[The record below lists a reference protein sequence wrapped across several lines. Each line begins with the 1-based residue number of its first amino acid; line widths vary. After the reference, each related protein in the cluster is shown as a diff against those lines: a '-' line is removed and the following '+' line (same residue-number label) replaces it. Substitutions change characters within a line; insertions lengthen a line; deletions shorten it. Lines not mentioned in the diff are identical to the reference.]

1 MGAGQSSPSPTT
13 SSSPSSTTSTSS
25 SLSLS
30 PASPSKLCEFSKQ
43 EANKFKEEIKLLEDS
58 IYVITKNELYEKQ
71 VRDTDRELRI
81 GGKFEGNF
89 ASVMFHLPTTP
100 FNKKHE
106 LLQNP
111 IILHHPFIIKHI
123 LCLELVDI
131 LTMYRKT
138 LQKIIELCE
147 KCQMEED
154 EENVDGQVNEI
165 MRQFEEG
172 LKWFNLFIENF
183 DKGNFNGEE
192 YGTMLKNKLFQI
204 TIKMNKRF
212 ENIKRIKSEMK
223 AICEERDELR
233 EARRAV
239 YSGRLFGG
247 NGSRSRYRSKKRKQ
261 IETKKSK
268 PLSKTKIYKKKH
280 NGKSVKK

>member
-1 MGAGQSSPSPTT
+1 MGAGQSSPPPTT
-13 SSSPSSTTSTSS
+13 ASSPSSTSSS

-58 IYVITKNELYEKQ
+58 IYVITKNEFYEKQ

-89 ASVMFHLPTTP
+89 ASVMFHLPTTL

-111 IILHHPFIIKHI
+111 IILQRPLIIKHI

-131 LTMYRKT
+131 LTIYRKT

-154 EENVDGQVNEI
+154 EESVDGQIDEI

-192 YGTMLKNKLFQI
+192 YGTMLKNKLVQI
-204 TIKMNKRF
+204 TSEMNKRF
-212 ENIKRIKSEMK
+212 ENVERIKSEMK
-223 AICEERDELR
+223 AICEERDRYR
-233 EARRAV
+233 EARRVV

-247 NGSRSRYRSKKRKQ
+247 NRSRYRSKKRKQ
-261 IETKKSK
+261 IKTKMRK
-268 PLSKTKIYKKKH
+268 PLSKTKKYKK
-280 NGKSVKK
+280 NTMVKA